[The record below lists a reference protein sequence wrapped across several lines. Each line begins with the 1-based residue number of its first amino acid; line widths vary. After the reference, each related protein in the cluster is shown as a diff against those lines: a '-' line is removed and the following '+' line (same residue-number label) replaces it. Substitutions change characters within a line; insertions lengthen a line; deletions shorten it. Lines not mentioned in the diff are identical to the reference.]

1 MSSQGGF
8 SKKSIH
14 QQQNESCQKFARRVC
29 FWQLSLL
36 LWIEGKI
43 SKMDFAQY
51 QQLSGSYTETPGTDD
66 VFMYSVLGLNGEAG
80 EVAEVVKKMIRDKG
94 KKLSEE
100 DKQDLLKELGD
111 ILWYLSKVASKL
123 EFSLEDVA
131 NANLLKLKERY
142 GDKRVID

>member
-1 MSSQGGF
+1 
-8 SKKSIH
+8 
-14 QQQNESCQKFARRVC
+14 
-29 FWQLSLL
+29 
-36 LWIEGKI
+36 
-43 SKMDFAQY
+43 MDFAQY